1 MPQNLQEKFYL
12 VFYEIYKMLKKNIGL
27 ISLAFL
33 VFFSESLTAKV
44 FFWDGRDGQRYYS
57 DQDPKGIEANE
68 MPLTGDTFYS
78 VIKVY
83 DGDTVL
89 LGNRLKVRLL
99 SINTPEIERYNKPEE
114 AGGESARE
122 GLIALLG
129 GQKVRLAKRYFAGS
143 RGCRFQQ
150 GRAIRRRERDQFW

>member
-1 MPQNLQEKFYL
+1 
-12 VFYEIYKMLKKNIGL
+12 MLKKNIGL
-27 ISLAFL
+27 LSLAFL

-44 FFWDGRDGQRYYS
+44 FFWDGHDGQRYYS

-68 MPLTGDTFYS
+68 MPLTGNTFYS

-99 SINTPEIERYNKPEE
+99 SIILLRLSDTISLERPVV
-114 AGGESARE
+114 R
-122 GLIALLG
+122 ALE
-129 GQKVRLAKRYFAGS
+129 
-143 RGCRFQQ
+143 RG
-150 GRAIRRRERDQFW
+150 

>member
-1 MPQNLQEKFYL
+1 
-12 VFYEIYKMLKKNIGL
+12 MLKKNIGL

-33 VFFSESLTAKV
+33 AFLAFFSESLTAKV
-44 FFWDGRDGQRYYS
+44 FFWDGRDGQRHYS

-114 AGGESARE
+114 AGGGSEAEGEEQHRE
-122 GLIALLG
+122 
-129 GQKVRLAKRYFAGS
+129 KRDHGASGIHS
-143 RGCRFQQ
+143 T
-150 GRAIRRRERDQFW
+150 